1 MRKKPKIFF
10 AFSNESTFGEANVS
24 ENLEQNKIILI
35 IFYAE
40 MHLSF
45 VSLHI
50 SCNVHDNPSVRD
62 EMKWAVVMDFTDDM
76 NGGIASI
83 GRNMDCSYGLVRM
96 FDGYFRRTNLRLL
109 PPKEGQTVAVGVF
122 RLGSIKTNGVT
133 SLYKN
138 MDRLTTLM
146 TTNDNLRIMVALAL
160 LGPLHTSHEVVE
172 LVRIETLLIANDAKE
187 VCQHEV

>member
-1 MRKKPKIFF
+1 
-10 AFSNESTFGEANVS
+10 
-24 ENLEQNKIILI
+24 
-35 IFYAE
+35 
-40 MHLSF
+40 
-45 VSLHI
+45 
-50 SCNVHDNPSVRD
+50 
-62 EMKWAVVMDFTDDM
+62 MKWAVVMDFTDDM

-96 FDGYFRRTNLRLL
+96 FDGYFRRTYLRLL

-172 LVRIETLLIANDAKE
+172 LVRIETLLIANAHGAYRLVPTSPRRCQRVGAKSAFVITCPSSLTRVFRVVQAIGQDKE
-187 VCQHEV
+187 HTRRIALYAPFVSGIFPA